1 MNIPEKV
8 KVAAKSLIDM
18 YGLSFDYLGK
28 NDGADFYAFK
38 FPDED
43 CTGFPFIYILKDNNV
58 SEVTGFEALDVID
71 HLSNISA

>member
-1 MNIPEKV
+1 MHIPEKV
-8 KVAAKSLIDM
+8 KVAAQSLVDM

-28 NDGADFYAFK
+28 NDGADFYMFK

-43 CTGFPFIYILKDNNV
+43 CTGFPFVYKLKNDNV